1 MARCRYAA
9 PLSERLASRGLSLVQ
24 PLLSSS
30 YGGWGTASL
39 DQDADELLLLL
50 KFLKLEHSSRVRSE
64 HAMRCPVSGTVS

>member
-1 MARCRYAA
+1 M
-9 PLSERLASRGLSLVQ
+9 Q

-50 KFLKLEHSSRVRSE
+50 QFLKRERDSRVRLE
-64 HAMRCPVSGTVS
+64 HVVWHPVALPLF